1 MMSVFAFAKAY
12 ITARYR
18 DGGHYIIQIEKPDI
32 E

>member
-1 MMSVFAFAKAY
+1 MAGEFAVTKLN

-18 DGGHYIIQIEKPDI
+18 DGGHYITQIEKPDI